1 MMRIPF
7 SPVFLPLSPVWKRP
21 SNALSTMKLVFAS
34 PDLMPH
40 HIRQN
45 IVSDC
50 SVCSSIAVCLNHHK
64 TFNSKVKHSHSSDP
78 AGDLSNLQ
86 LGLSCLSP
94 DVPGSNPASENDL
107 YSLKLHVNGGLRK
120 VSNAIQASILLSL

>member
-34 PDLMPH
+34 PDLRPH

-64 TFNSKVKHSHSSDP
+64 TFNSKVKHSHSSIQQAIYRTYSSDSH
-78 AGDLSNLQ
+78 ASRRMSQ
-86 LGLSCLSP
+86 
-94 DVPGSNPASENDL
+94 VPIPRQETIYIASSFMLMAD
-107 YSLKLHVNGGLRK
+107 
-120 VSNAIQASILLSL
+120 